1 MAEILISSMVFRF
14 AAGAMIF
21 CITWR
26 FASQADGDY
35 RLLAFILFCSSV
47 PALLVPMLMRVG
59 AQRKS
64 GRALSVTA
72 IGLIAVACAAGTTAQ
87 DFVEAWV
94 LLSFVLW
101 LLFYVLDASFDMWLA
116 AGVSGLAA
124 PGAQKAVGKFSMLNQ
139 LAVMSGP
146 LVAAGITAGS
156 GDSYVLAVLALVML
170 VLFIILKLQAKDGG
184 ASPLECVGSLAR
196 IPIAL
201 KLMLVLLWPIV
212 SAVSFTLPVTV
223 SETPGWG
230 GFHLAVL
237 EAFFGAAMAC
247 AGIVAG
253 RWESERSACIGVFS
267 CAASI
272 VGSLAAWTH
281 MDQLAPRILMVIGL
295 GFALGSMRVVAK
307 TLLLRSQPEA
317 SVGRIVAQC
326 NGVGVWVTAFFLLMQ
341 LALDEYYGFVPFAQ
355 LLFVCLLAFMLISKG
370 GWHHR

>member
-1 MAEILISSMVFRF
+1 MAEILISSMIFRF
-14 AAGAMIF
+14 AAGAVIF

-47 PALLVPMLMRVG
+47 PAMLVPVVMRVG

-64 GRALSVTA
+64 GRAMSVTA
-72 IGLIAVACAAGTTAQ
+72 IGLIAVACAAGTAAQ
-87 DFVEAWV
+87 NFVGAWI

-116 AGVSGLAA
+116 TGVSGLTAS
-124 PGAQKAVGKFSMLNQ
+124 GAQKAIGKFSMLNQ
-139 LAVMSGP
+139 FAVMSGP
-146 LVAAGITAGS
+146 LVAAGIIVS
-156 GDSYVLAVLALVML
+156 SSDSYLLAVLAMVML
-170 VLFIILKLQAKDGG
+170 VLFILLKLKVEGAG
-184 ASPLECVGSLAR
+184 ASPVKFAEGQAR
-196 IPIAL
+196 VPIAL
-201 KLMLVLLWPIV
+201 RLMLVLLWPIA
-212 SAVSFTLPVTV
+212 SAVSFALPVTV
-223 SETPGWG
+223 SETPGWS

-253 RWESERSACIGVFS
+253 RWEGERNACMGVFY
-267 CAASI
+267 CAAYL
-272 VGSLAAWTH
+272 VGSSAAWAH
-281 MDQLAPRILMVIGL
+281 MDQLALRILMVVGL

-326 NGVGVWVTAFFLLMQ
+326 NGVGVWVTAFFLVMQ
-341 LALDEYYGFVPFAQ
+341 VALDEYSGLVPFAQ
-355 LLFVCLLAFMLISKG
+355 LLLVCLLAFMLISKG
-370 GWHHR
+370 GWHQR

>member
-1 MAEILISSMVFRF
+1 MVEILISSMVFRF

-26 FASQADGDY
+26 FASQANGDY
-35 RLLAFILFCSSV
+35 RLLAFILFCSSF
-47 PALLVPMLMRVG
+47 PAMLVPMFMRAG
-59 AQRKS
+59 GQRKS

-72 IGLIAVACAAGTTAQ
+72 IGLIAVACIAGTAAQ
-87 DFVEAWV
+87 EFLAAWI

-116 AGVSGLAA
+116 AGVSGLTASS
-124 PGAQKAVGKFSMLNQ
+124 AQKAIGKFSMYNQ
-139 LAVMSGP
+139 LAEMLGP
-146 LVAAGITAGS
+146 LVAAGIMVS
-156 GDSYVLAVLALVML
+156 SSDSYLLAGLALVML
-170 VLFIILKLQAKDGG
+170 VLFIILKLKTEDAG
-184 ASPLECVGSLAR
+184 ASPIKCVGSQTR
-196 IPIAL
+196 IPMAL
-201 KLMLVLLWPIV
+201 RLMLILLWPIV

-253 RWESERSACIGVFS
+253 RWESERNACIGVFY
-267 CAASI
+267 CAAYI
-272 VGSLAAWTH
+272 VGSLAAWAH
-281 MDQLAPRILMVIGL
+281 LDQLVPRILMVVGL

-317 SVGRIVAQC
+317 SVGHIVAQC
-326 NGVGVWVTAFFLLMQ
+326 NGVSVWVTAFFLLMQ
-341 LALDEYYGFVPFAQ
+341 VALDEYSGFVPFAQ
-355 LLFVCLLAFMLISKG
+355 LLLVCLLAFMLISKR
-370 GWHHR
+370 GWHQR